1 MTRRKIV
8 GNTVGTPID
17 PRKLAEKLASVSPT
31 AINLSAL
38 DSEGKIVETYAD
50 GTTKITTMEFDD
62 NGNITKITDGD
73 GNETVLTW

>member
-1 MTRRKIV
+1 MTIRKIV

-31 AINLSAL
+31 DINLSAL

-50 GTTKITTMEFDD
+50 GTTKTTTMEFDE
-62 NGNITKITDGD
+62 NGNPVKITDAN
-73 GNETVLTW
+73 GNVTVLVW